1 MTDLNELKAELQ
13 WSLENGMYGPRTGLL
28 LMAVREF
35 IEELEREG
43 ESA

>member
-13 WSLENGMYGPRTGLL
+13 YCIENGMYGPRTGLL
-28 LMAVREF
+28 LLAMREL

-43 ESA
+43 EEA

>member
-1 MTDLNELKAELQ
+1 MIDIQELKAELQ

-35 IEELEREG
+35 IEELEERG
-43 ESA
+43 EV